1 MIGSLTG
8 SVKDIDLFTVLID
21 VNGVGYEVECT
32 EATLRKLEIGGQVS
46 LVIFTDVREDAIVL
60 FGFADKSEKQ
70 VFLLLQKV
78 KGVGARTASQIIS
91 RIDKVELLRIIG
103 AGDLT
108 RLQSVRGIGKKLAER
123 IIVELKDLVAD
134 HAMGRQQR
142 LGSMI
147 EVRAEP
153 YQDAISALEALGFS
167 KRDAERAVAEVRN
180 LGGSLA
186 TESGSIVKEAL
197 RFI

>member
-8 SVKDIDLFTVLID
+8 IIRGVELFTVLID

-32 EATLRKLEIGGQVS
+32 EATIRTIELGAQVS

-60 FGFADKSEKQ
+60 FGFADKHEKQ

-91 RIDKVELLRIIG
+91 RIDKVELLRMIG

-123 IIVELKDLVAD
+123 IIVELKDLVAV
-134 HAMGRQQR
+134 HAMDRQQK
-142 LGSMI
+142 LVGMI
-147 EVRAEP
+147 EVKTEP

-167 KRDAERAVAEVRN
+167 KRDAEKAVSEVRN
-180 LGGSLA
+180 LGSIA
-186 TESGSIVKEAL
+186 KSDSGEIVKEAL

>member
-8 SVKDIDLFTVLID
+8 VIKGIELFTVLID

-32 EATLRKLEIGGQVS
+32 EATLRKIEMGAHVS
-46 LVIFTDVREDAIVL
+46 LVVFTDVREDAIVL
-60 FGFADKSEKQ
+60 FGFADKHEKQ

-91 RIDKVELLRIIG
+91 RIDKVELLRMIG

-123 IIVELKDLVAD
+123 IIVELKDIVAD
-134 HAMGRQQR
+134 HAMGRQQK
-142 LGSMI
+142 LGGMI
-147 EVRAEP
+147 EVQTEP
-153 YQDAISALEALGFS
+153 FQDAISALEALGFS
-167 KRDAERAVAEVRN
+167 KRDAERAVSEVRT
-180 LGGSLA
+180 LGAVA
-186 TESGSIVKEAL
+186 TSDSGTIVKEAL
-197 RFI
+197 RFV

>member
-8 SVKDIDLFTVLID
+8 TVKDIDLFTVLID

-32 EATLRKLEIGGQVS
+32 EATLQKLEIGGEIS

-167 KRDAERAVAEVRN
+167 KRDAERAVTEVRN
-180 LGGSLA
+180 QGGA
-186 TESGSIVKEAL
+186 VAAESGSIVKEAL